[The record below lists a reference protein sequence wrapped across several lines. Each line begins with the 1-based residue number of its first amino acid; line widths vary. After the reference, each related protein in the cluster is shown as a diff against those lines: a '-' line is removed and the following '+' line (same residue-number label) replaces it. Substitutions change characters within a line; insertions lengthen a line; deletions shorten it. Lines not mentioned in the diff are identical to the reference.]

1 MNTTS
6 TEKRSPL
13 HSWHAS
19 HCDNWCQLGETP
31 LPRQF
36 AAAEEEQSAAGELA
50 LCDLSGL
57 PLLEVKGPGAAEWLT
72 TRNLP
77 VPAAIYEGKSTGE
90 GGWITRTG
98 SEEFLLRSAASSS
111 QPGLSG
117 SDPAGTVLIT
127 DRQDATFVV
136 AGHRI
141 GELMAQTC
149 GLDYASL
156 PAHQTHLSRVAG
168 VSCGMIKDQLNGI
181 PVCWLWLDPSYALYL
196 WEQLVQITT
205 DLDGKT
211 VGVSCFY
218 PDVA

>member
-1 MNTTS
+1 MSTT
-6 TEKRSPL
+6 TIKRSPL
-13 HSWHAS
+13 HSWHES
-19 HCDNWCQLGETP
+19 RCDNWCQLGETP

-36 AAAEEEQSAAGELA
+36 TAADDEKSAAGQLA

-57 PLLEVKGPGAAEWLT
+57 PLMEVKGPGAAAWLT
-72 TRNLP
+72 DRNLP
-77 VPAAIYEGKSTGE
+77 VPAAIYEGESTSE

-98 SEEFLLRSAASSS
+98 SEEFLLLSRAGGS
-111 QPGLSG
+111 QGELSG

-127 DRQDATFVV
+127 HRQDAIFLV

-149 GLDYASL
+149 GLDYGSL
-156 PAHQTHLSRVAG
+156 PERQTHFSRIAG
-168 VSCGMIKDQLNGI
+168 VSCGMVKDQLNGT

-205 DLDGKT
+205 DLDGKI

-218 PDVA
+218 PDIA